1 MRVAGYTATYLIKAS
16 WENVKKK
23 KKFTSKH
30 FHLRRQKIAT
40 TTKKNLEVKL

>member
-23 KKFTSKH
+23 KVYQQAFSFKETENCYYNKEKPWS
-30 FHLRRQKIAT
+30 
-40 TTKKNLEVKL
+40 

>member
-16 WENVKKK
+16 WENVKK